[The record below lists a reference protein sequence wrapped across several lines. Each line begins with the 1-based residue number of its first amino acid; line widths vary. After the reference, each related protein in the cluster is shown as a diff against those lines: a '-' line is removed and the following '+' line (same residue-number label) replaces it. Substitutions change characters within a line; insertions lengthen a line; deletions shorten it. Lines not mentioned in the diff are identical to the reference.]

1 MKLNQSLRKA
11 HEDFRQWRYE
21 SYIGDGTEETAARGF
36 AQKDAEHFIE
46 TLRKYVDIYQ
56 RREFYDRY
64 LHVMYETD
72 DEIAA
77 LKSATEYCD
86 IVSSNIVDSTID
98 VILNCCT
105 DYYPEEIDYAIHSLI
120 PCPDRYLSN
129 EPKMSVSAGETVCIP
144 CIELECVY
152 DMIKS
157 ELIDESIAAYLLH
170 TTEETLQL
178 LLKEYDKSFEED
190 EPMTPVTQE

>member
-21 SYIGDGTEETAARGF
+21 SYIGDGTEEAVARGF

-46 TLRKYVDIYQ
+46 TLRKYVDVYQ
-56 RREFYDRY
+56 RKEFYDRY

-77 LKSATEYCD
+77 LKSAAEYCD

-105 DYYPEEIDYAIHSLI
+105 DYYPEEIDY
-120 PCPDRYLSN
+120 
-129 EPKMSVSAGETVCIP
+129 
-144 CIELECVY
+144 
-152 DMIKS
+152 
-157 ELIDESIAAYLLH
+157 ESDIRLTADIALFGR
-170 TTEETLQL
+170 QINGWG
-178 LLKEYDKSFEED
+178 LKESPAAVEIYYEI
-190 EPMTPVTQE
+190 